1 MKSDFII
8 AVTQLAAERNLP
20 KEVVVSAIEAAMV
33 AAFKKDSN
41 ASGQQISVTLNP
53 DSGIVKVDVLKTVVV
68 EINDDQREISLT

>member
-53 DSGIVKVDVLKTVVV
+53 DSGIVKAVSYTH
-68 EINDDQREISLT
+68 LTLPPICSV